1 MGPHLQQDVDK
12 LERVQRKA
20 ARFIKKD
27 YHSRHKRAMT
37 MLHELDLPTLQSRRK
52 ENRLCFMYKI
62 SKGLVP
68 AIPATDHLTREVD
81 KRQRKE
87 NPKYKDYETTNYVT
101 KHQRLNRHRKAI
113 FQNDRKWSCDS
124 LKEASIQPLHR
135 TVFKTKWLRILKFY
149 GLFTFSV
156 ICEDVRKL

>member
-1 MGPHLQQDVDK
+1 
-12 LERVQRKA
+12 
-20 ARFIKKD
+20 
-27 YHSRHKRAMT
+27 

-101 KHQRLNRHRKAI
+101 KHQRLNNNCYKTISGETTVYKNSFPTTI
-113 FQNDRKWSCDS
+113 FSDIRIRSGKSSANISPHHCQWRRSHCSSVVYQGSRPQDQCWRWG
-124 LKEASIQPLHR
+124 
-135 TVFKTKWLRILKFY
+135 LREENAAQTPGYQL
-149 GLFTFSV
+149 
-156 ICEDVRKL
+156 